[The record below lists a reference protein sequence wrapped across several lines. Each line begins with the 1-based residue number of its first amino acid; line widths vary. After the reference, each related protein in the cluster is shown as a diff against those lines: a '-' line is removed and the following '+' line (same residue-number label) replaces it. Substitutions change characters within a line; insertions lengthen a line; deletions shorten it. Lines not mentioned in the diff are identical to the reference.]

1 MVDFTPPDIELT
13 VSQRVS
19 ATINEL
25 FEEQC
30 VKKIHSVI
38 LPSVPWKQVSSLVQ
52 EGNDKYTPVLFSRY
66 QNLVTLK
73 GIDWPTIQFY
83 NDLNFW
89 DTNLKDLFRMKLT
102 KWKPYL
108 EWERDSF
115 EQLAFPCVVT
125 PLVMT
130 TVDLSDLHILS
141 ETPATYIIKSDERKT
156 PTNYIIMKL
165 TDWYKYMLGDDAA
178 AFIGGT

>member
-1 MVDFTPPDIELT
+1 MVDFTPPNLELNIT
-13 VSQRVS
+13 QRV
-19 ATINEL
+19 ANNIREL

-30 VKKIHSVI
+30 VKKIHSVL
-38 LPSVPWKQVSSLVQ
+38 LPSVPWKRVASLVQ
-52 EGNDKYTPVLFSRY
+52 EHDDRYTPVLFGKY
-66 QNLVTLK
+66 QELVVLK
-73 GIDWPTIQFY
+73 GINWPTVQFY

-89 DTNLKDLFRMKLT
+89 DTNLKDLFRMKLSN
-102 KWKPYL
+102 WKPFI

-115 EQLAFPCVVT
+115 EQFAFPCVIT

-130 TVDLSDLHILS
+130 AVDLSDLHILS

-165 TDWYKYMLGDDAA
+165 TDWYKYMLDDDAA
-178 AFIGGT
+178 AFIGGD